1 MNHEPEMLF
10 FDLETKGDPDAGD
23 HIEVK
28 VPANY
33 KDPAKIEAYVAE
45 AKAEAISR
53 AALDPDLGHIV
64 AIAYKFGGEAT
75 GCLTGDENDIL
86 DSFWRLYRSS
96 YGRVCG
102 YNIVGFDLP
111 FLLRR
116 SMVWGIKPSMPVM
129 YKKYSTFPVL
139 DLMGVLYNWDKA
151 KSLKWVAKRH
161 GLVNPLPDLNGSMV
175 EDMDLETLIAYAK
188 NDVDLT
194 YQLYKLMRGVYF
206 EQ

>member
-1 MNHEPEMLF
+1 MIPEPEILF
-10 FDLETKGDPDAGD
+10 FDIETVGDDNAGD
-23 HIEVK
+23 YVEVK
-28 VPANY
+28 VPSNY

-64 AIAYKFGGEAT
+64 AIAYKFGSEPT
-75 GCLTGDENDIL
+75 QCLTGFENDIL
-86 DSFWRLYRSS
+86 DNFWKLYRSA

-111 FLLRR
+111 FMLRR
-116 SMVWGIKPSMPVM
+116 SMVNEIEPGMPVM
-129 YKKYSTFPVL
+129 FKKYSTFPIL

-151 KSLKWVAKRH
+151 KGLKWVAKRW
-161 GLVNPLPDLNGSMV
+161 GLNNPLPELNGSMV
-175 EDMDLETLIAYAK
+175 SEMDMETLVAYAK

-194 YQLYKLMRGVYF
+194 YQLYKKMRGVYF
-206 EQ
+206 E